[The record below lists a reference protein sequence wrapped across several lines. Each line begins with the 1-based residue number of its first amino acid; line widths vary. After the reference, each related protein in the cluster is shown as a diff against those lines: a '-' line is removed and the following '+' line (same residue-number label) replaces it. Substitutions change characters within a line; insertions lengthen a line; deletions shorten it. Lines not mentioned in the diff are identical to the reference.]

1 MRVRV
6 YDKEKGTYFKSEVYA
21 IINSGYYEKLLVLTP
36 ESMGNYLKLYDYLDK
51 TSDELPVLINS
62 IISERPND
70 WIYLKSQSVDEQL
83 DKYKGL
89 LKSNIKFFEYNGFS
103 WLWDDTDSLV
113 KLLNGEAIPLRSSI
127 FEENLYS
134 DINNIEWHYIETQDD
149 VNMLMK
155 QTCFFHDSII
165 NEINYVSGSFVDADK
180 TMNLTNERKVTV
192 KIDSQQC
199 ENIEMIFEGVTALNL
214 RPPLDNYLGDIYEAS
229 VIVKDASVYF
239 CDGESD
245 QIDLNY
251 PGTWIYAYSLK
262 WRFINNYDKDK

>member
-6 YDKEKGTYFKSEVYA
+6 YDKEKDTYFKSEVYA
-21 IINSGYYEKLLVLTP
+21 IINTGYYEKLLVLTP
-36 ESMGNYLKLYDYLDK
+36 EDMGNCFMFYDYLDK
-51 TSDELPVLINS
+51 TCNELPVLINS
-62 IISERPND
+62 ITLARPCD

-89 LKSNIKFFEYNGFS
+89 LKSNIKFFEYIGFS

-113 KLLNGEAIPLRSSI
+113 KLLNGEAIPLRGSI
-127 FEENLYS
+127 FEGNLYS

-149 VNMLMK
+149 LNMLMK

-214 RPPLDNYLGDIYEAS
+214 RPPLDNYFGDIYEAS

-239 CDGESD
+239 CEGESD
-245 QIDLNY
+245 QIELNHG
-251 PGTWIYAYSLK
+251 GTWIYAYSMK
-262 WRFINNYDKDK
+262 WRFVNNENIK